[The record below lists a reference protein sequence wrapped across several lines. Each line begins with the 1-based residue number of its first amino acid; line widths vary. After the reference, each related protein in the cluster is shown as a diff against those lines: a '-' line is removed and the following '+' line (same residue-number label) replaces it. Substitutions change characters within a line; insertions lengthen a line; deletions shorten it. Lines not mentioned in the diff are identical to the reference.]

1 MHLLWLA
8 KVEDDTIF
16 IITLGVVLL
25 VVISYLVL
33 GRDDTIRL
41 QEEETS
47 KTNESEHQKNV
58 IHRLD
63 RANDL
68 LTSIRNSILILIV
81 LIVLLPVLFL
91 LLTKSNPN
99 LPLKQAIPIL
109 ASAFR
114 FGIDLTTLF
123 RLLTSR
129 SSWQPT
135 GQ

>member
-1 MHLLWLA
+1 MQALWLA

-16 IITLGVVLL
+16 IITLGVVLV
-25 VVISYLVL
+25 VVIAYLVL

-41 QEEETS
+41 QEDKEEP
-47 KTNESEHQKNV
+47 KNNAGPEYQEKV

-91 LLTKSNPN
+91 LFT
-99 LPLKQAIPIL
+99 
-109 ASAFR
+109 R
-114 FGIDLTTLF
+114 GCGTT
-123 RLLTSR
+123 
-129 SSWQPT
+129 
-135 GQ
+135 